1 MGAKVGGSGLVLGLL
16 TELVVVGSGSD
27 KCLGPFDL
35 RGWYLAWMPK
45 TRDLAI
51 VRKTSRPANMSQ
63 VGSQALNTFKRFHK
77 SASKRAAV
85 FEWPER
91 SGLRQ
96 VGRLRSLT
104 YVVPNTIR
112 SPEKN
117 GTRWIHA
124 FGDHGES
131 GHGEFTGTK
140 MYPTRLMP
148 MLSEGSDGS
157 LHILRQPGNKYN
169 VTEWIYW

>member
-1 MGAKVGGSGLVLGLL
+1 MGGKVAGSGLVLGLL
-16 TELVVVGSGSD
+16 TELVVAGPTSD
-27 KCLGPFDL
+27 KRLGPSDL

-45 TRDLAI
+45 SRDLAI
-51 VRKTSRPANMSQ
+51 VRKTTRPAKLSN
-63 VGSQALNTFKRFHK
+63 VGHQALSTFKRFHK

-91 SGLRQ
+91 SRLRKI
-96 VGRLRSLT
+96 GRLRSLT
-104 YVVPNTIR
+104 YVVPNTIK

-131 GHGEFTGTK
+131 GHGEFTGPK
-140 MYPTRLMP
+140 MYPTKLMP
-148 MLSEGSDGS
+148 MLCEGADGS
-157 LHILRQPGNKYN
+157 LHIQRQPGNKYN